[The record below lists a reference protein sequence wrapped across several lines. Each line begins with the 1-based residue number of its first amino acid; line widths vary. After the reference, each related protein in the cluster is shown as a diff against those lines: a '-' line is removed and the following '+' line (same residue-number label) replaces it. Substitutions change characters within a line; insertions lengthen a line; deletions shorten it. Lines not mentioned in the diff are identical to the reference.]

1 MRVYKIAS
9 VSLAIFVIG
18 VLFAG
23 VAAVPTGAQYGTIQF
38 HYNAQHTGDY
48 SPVAG
53 SNALSGK
60 LTWSFTT
67 GAAVLSSPAV
77 ANGTVYVG
85 SDDNNTYALNAN
97 NGTKLWSFTTGN
109 EVLSSPAVANGVVY
123 VGSED
128 SSLYA
133 LNATTGKV
141 TWNYTTG
148 NEVLSSPAVANGTVY
163 VGSYDDNAYAI
174 GNAAPATG
182 STPALE
188 VGLVFVGL
196 VFVGLVIAA
205 YVVRRRG

>member
-77 ANGTVYVG
+77 ANGTVCVG
-85 SDDNNTYALNAN
+85 SDDNN
-97 NGTKLWSFTTGN
+97 
-109 EVLSSPAVANGVVY
+109 
-123 VGSED
+123 
-128 SSLYA
+128 LYA
-133 LNATTGKV
+133 LNATTGAKL
-141 TWNYTTG
+141 WSYTTG
-148 NEVLSSPAVANGTVY
+148 DAVLSSPAVTNGVVY
-163 VGSYDDNAYAI
+163 VGSNDGNVYALS
-174 GNAAPATG
+174 NAPAAT
-182 STPALE
+182 SQSATPGFDVMLAL
-188 VGLVFVGL
+188 
-196 VFVGLVIAA
+196 VGLVIAA